1 MEEEGSSWVRRAKF
15 SHTVYHRLDSSKL
28 PSIPLLVKSGSN
40 LELKP
45 KRTADASKLASISLP
60 VIRDAGPKATD
71 TISHSNI
78 LPSLQL
84 LEDGNHGS
92 EAGKPSSKN
101 PASVNSDQQPKA
113 NAMST
118 TIESLISPKSGNK
131 HHDLKSKTLRNL
143 EFSDFSFPLDLES
156 KVSPGSSTF
165 TFQRDVGT
173 RLRARGSISGT
184 TSRTSVKA
192 QLDSVSQKSGH
203 FSYRNGQNY
212 KLEQRSISPLPTTA
226 LSDVFKEARANE
238 RRFSTPPP
246 RRRRGSDKGVFGKLF
261 SRQVR
266 DHHVPH
272 YLPPPKTNPLNHFS
286 LVKASDKHKSQ
297 KEALWTS
304 YFEHGEGKA
313 NAVDTLHEWM
323 VDLSQLYLGLR
334 FASGAHSKLHHG
346 IYKDQPV
353 AVKIITQPDDDE
365 NSLMASRLEKQF
377 TREVTLL
384 SHLYHRNVIKCNAMR
399 GVLVDKSSTRISALP
414 MEDKRLN
421 FTPKSSTSFGVSY
434 IFVGQS
440 TDPKQKDRF
449 LMPMAHPPNQ
459 SEAESSANSMSSN
472 SSPSSPSSS
481 SPSPVLHQ
489 QAARMSKADKKVV
502 EGAAQGLR
510 DQSRHPV
517 YRGVRMR
524 NRGKWVSEIREPRKK
539 SRIWLGTFT
548 TPEMAARAHDVAALS
563 IKGATAI
570 LNFPELATSLP
581 RPASLSPRDI
591 QAAAAKAAAMEPVAA
606 LPAAPAA
613 SPSADDELGEIVE
626 LPRLG
631 GWFLDSDD
639 PGAEFVYHNDS
650 LDSLPCPG
658 SDFYVSASDPMWECS
673 DALIPSSFDARLWDY

>member
-40 LELKP
+40 LESKP

-84 LEDGNHGS
+84 LEDSNHGS
-92 EAGKPSSKN
+92 EARKPSSKN

-131 HHDLKSKTLRNL
+131 RHDLKSKTLRNL

-203 FSYRNGQNY
+203 FSFRNGQNY

-246 RRRRGSDKGVFGKLF
+246 RRRRGGSDKGVFGKLF

-384 SHLYHRNVIKCNAMR
+384 SHLYHRNVIK
-399 GVLVDKSSTRISALP
+399 VLRLSLCLYYSFFESELCLQIDSKTIFLALDASA
-414 MEDKRLN
+414 
-421 FTPKSSTSFGVSY
+421 
-434 IFVGQS
+434 
-440 TDPKQKDRF
+440 
-449 LMPMAHPPNQ
+449 
-459 SEAESSANSMSSN
+459 
-472 SSPSSPSSS
+472 
-481 SPSPVLHQ
+481 VL
-489 QAARMSKADKKVV
+489 K
-502 EGAAQGLR
+502 
-510 DQSRHPV
+510 
-517 YRGVRMR
+517 
-524 NRGKWVSEIREPRKK
+524 
-539 SRIWLGTFT
+539 
-548 TPEMAARAHDVAALS
+548 
-563 IKGATAI
+563 
-570 LNFPELATSLP
+570 
-581 RPASLSPRDI
+581 
-591 QAAAAKAAAMEPVAA
+591 
-606 LPAAPAA
+606 
-613 SPSADDELGEIVE
+613 
-626 LPRLG
+626 
-631 GWFLDSDD
+631 
-639 PGAEFVYHNDS
+639 
-650 LDSLPCPG
+650 
-658 SDFYVSASDPMWECS
+658 
-673 DALIPSSFDARLWDY
+673 

>member
-92 EAGKPSSKN
+92 EAGKPSLKN

-118 TIESLISPKSGNK
+118 TRESLISPKSGNK
-131 HHDLKSKTLRNL
+131 RHDLKSKTLRNL

-165 TFQRDVGT
+165 TFQRDV
-173 RLRARGSISGT
+173 
-184 TSRTSVKA
+184 
-192 QLDSVSQKSGH
+192 
-203 FSYRNGQNY
+203 
-212 KLEQRSISPLPTTA
+212 
-226 LSDVFKEARANE
+226 
-238 RRFSTPPP
+238 
-246 RRRRGSDKGVFGKLF
+246 
-261 SRQVR
+261 
-266 DHHVPH
+266 
-272 YLPPPKTNPLNHFS
+272 
-286 LVKASDKHKSQ
+286 DKHKSQ

-524 NRGKWVSEIREPRKK
+524 NKGKWVSEIREPRKK
-539 SRIWLGTFT
+539 S
-548 TPEMAARAHDVAALS
+548 
-563 IKGATAI
+563 
-570 LNFPELATSLP
+570 
-581 RPASLSPRDI
+581 
-591 QAAAAKAAAMEPVAA
+591 
-606 LPAAPAA
+606 
-613 SPSADDELGEIVE
+613 
-626 LPRLG
+626 
-631 GWFLDSDD
+631 
-639 PGAEFVYHNDS
+639 
-650 LDSLPCPG
+650 
-658 SDFYVSASDPMWECS
+658 
-673 DALIPSSFDARLWDY
+673 